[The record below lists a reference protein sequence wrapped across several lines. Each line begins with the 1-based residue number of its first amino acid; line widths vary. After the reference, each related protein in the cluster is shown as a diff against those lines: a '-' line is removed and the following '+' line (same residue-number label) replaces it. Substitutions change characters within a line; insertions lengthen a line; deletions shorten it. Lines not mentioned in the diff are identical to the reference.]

1 MAIVIKWFPPSWL
14 QLKIGKQILYVDP
27 AYLRTNFTNYPKRI
41 EFSKWPDPI
50 DGLPEEL
57 EKADI
62 ILITHHHKD
71 HCKAVTVNRLK
82 KPNTLIIA
90 PKKCMKEIGK
100 ETKSIKSGNHLVV
113 GDVSINVVNA
123 YNLVKEGASKLMHKK
138 GIGVGYLISAEGKK
152 LYHPGDSDFIPEM
165 NSLKDIDVAFLP
177 IGGRGFTMDFNEAMK
192 AAVSI
197 SPKMVVP
204 IHRFEADPVKFKE
217 KLEGKSKI
225 RVVPLNTGESCQ
237 I

>member
-1 MAIVIKWFPPSWL
+1 VAIVIKWFPPSWL
-14 QLKIGKQILYVDP
+14 QLKIGKQILYIYP
-27 AYLRTNFTNYPKRI
+27 AYLRTNFTHYPKRI

-82 KPNTLIIA
+82 KPNTIIIA
-90 PKKCMKEIGK
+90 PKKCIKELGK
-100 ETKSIKSGNHLVV
+100 ETKSIKPGDHLDV
-113 GDVSINVVNA
+113 GDISINAVDA

-138 GIGVGYLISAEGKK
+138 GTGVGYLISAEGKK

-165 NSLKDIDVAFLP
+165 GSLKDIDVAFLP
-177 IGGRGFTMDFNEAMK
+177 IGGRGFTMDFMK
-192 AAVSI
+192 
-197 SPKMVVP
+197 
-204 IHRFEADPVKFKE
+204 
-217 KLEGKSKI
+217 L
-225 RVVPLNTGESCQ
+225 
-237 I
+237 